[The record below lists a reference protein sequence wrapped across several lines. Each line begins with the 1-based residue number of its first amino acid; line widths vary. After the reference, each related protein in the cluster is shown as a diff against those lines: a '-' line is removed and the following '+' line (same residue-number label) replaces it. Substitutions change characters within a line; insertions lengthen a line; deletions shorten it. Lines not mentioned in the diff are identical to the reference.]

1 MSKILFFI
9 GKLFPRNQI
18 SYYINRCLSW
28 IFSGYC
34 SKQFRSSQYFSIS
47 FPANVI
53 RGHENI
59 SIGNKTG
66 IGKHLTLT
74 SWEGGE
80 INIGNDCS
88 IGDYAHISSSN
99 NIIIGNNVLIGKFV
113 TINDN
118 SHGNSSSGHPAERKL
133 YSKGKVIIED
143 DVWIGDKVTILSNVH
158 IGRGAVIGANSV
170 VTKNVTSNSIYAGNP
185 AIFIKSI

>member
-1 MSKILFFI
+1 MSKILFYI
-9 GKLFPRNQI
+9 GKIFPRNQI
-18 SYYINRCLSW
+18 SYYINRSFSW

-34 SKQFRSSQYFSIS
+34 SKRFKSSQYFSIS
-47 FPANVI
+47 FPTDVI

-66 IGKHLTLT
+66 IGKHLALT

-80 INIGNDCS
+80 IKIGNDCS
-88 IGDYAHISSSN
+88 IGNYAHITSYNCIS
-99 NIIIGNNVLIGKFV
+99 IGNNVLIGKFV
-113 TINDN
+113 TITDN
-118 SHGNSSSGHPAERKL
+118 SHGNSSSGHPAEREL

-143 DVWIGDKVTILSNVH
+143 DVWIGDKVTILPNVH
-158 IGRGAVIGANSV
+158 IGGGAVIGANSV

-185 AIFIKSI
+185 AIFIKII